1 MRVPWLRRWLR
12 QWLRPLAS
20 RVSLD
25 LVSAIRSREAELHS
39 WSDERIREEMQALRG
54 RGQQRL
60 SALAVFALVAEAS
73 RRVLNLAP
81 FDVQLLA
88 GIALDEGKIAEMQT
102 GEGKTLAAVFPAV
115 LNALTGEGVHVLTVN
130 DYLARRDAQWMG
142 GVYRFLGLSVAYVQQ
157 GMSPDQRKRAYAA
170 DVTYSTANEVGFDY
184 LRDHL
189 CYEPADLVQRPFHY
203 VIIDEVDSILIDE
216 ARIPLVI
223 AGGSTSPQALPYR
236 MAAVARNLVLGRDHS
251 KDEYARNVH
260 LTERGAVRAEA
271 LLGCG
276 NLYDE
281 ENLPLLAA
289 LDNALH
295 AKELLRR
302 DVDYV
307 VKAGDIELVDEF
319 KGRIAENRRWP
330 DGLQA
335 AIEAKEGVGL
345 KREGRVLG
353 SITIQ
358 NLIELYS
365 KVAGMTAT
373 AATQAEEFLKVYDL
387 EVVSIATN
395 RPQIREDH
403 PDVVFTHRSAKEET
417 LIDHIGEVHASGRPI
432 LVGTASVAESER
444 LGKALELAGIPN
456 HILNARNDE
465 QEAAII
471 AQAGALGAVTIS
483 TNMAGRGTDIILGGN
498 PSRNREEIV
507 ALGGLYVI
515 GTNKHESRRIDNQLR
530 GRAGRQGDPGS
541 SRFFVS
547 LEDDLVRRFGIIDLL
562 PPRYRNY
569 RSDEP
574 LRDPV
579 FQQEIDRVQ
588 RIIEGQNLE
597 VRRTLWTYEGM
608 LEQQRQIIHQRRRD
622 VLLGEEDA
630 GVRRAKLFR
639 IDDLWSD
646 YLVRIAELREGIHW
660 VSLAGHDPVNEFRK
674 AAIELFAVVLK
685 KLEQE
690 ITEAAVAESASL
702 DTSAT
707 WTYLINDQPM
717 GDLTQRL
724 LRGVRN
730 RMLATK

>member
-1 MRVPWLRRWLR
+1 MDEIRAREPALQAW
-12 QWLRPLAS
+12 
-20 RVSLD
+20 
-25 LVSAIRSREAELHS
+25 SAARIQ
-39 WSDERIREEMQALRG
+39 ERFQALTG
-54 RGQQRL
+54 PGQQRL
-60 SALAVFALVAEAS
+60 SAVLPEVFALAAEAS

-81 FDVQLLA
+81 FDVQLLS
-88 GIALDEGKIAEMQT
+88 GIALHEGKIAEMQT
-102 GEGKTLAAVFPAV
+102 GEGKTLAAVFPVA

-142 GVYRFLGLSVAYVQQ
+142 GIYRFLGLSVAYVQQ
-157 GMSPDQRKRAYAA
+157 GMSADERKRAYAA
-170 DVTYSTANEVGFDY
+170 DVTYGTANEVGFDY

-189 CYEPADLVQRPFHY
+189 CYEPGDLVQRPFHY

-223 AGGSTSPQALPYR
+223 AGGSTSPQLLPYR
-236 MAAVARNLVLGRDHS
+236 MAAVARNLAPGWDHS

-260 LTERGAVRAEA
+260 LTERGAARAEA

-276 NLYDE
+276 NLYEE

-289 LDNALH
+289 LNNALH

-307 VKAGDIELVDEF
+307 VKAGGVELVDEF

-373 AATQAEEFLKVYDL
+373 AMTQAEEFLNVYDL
-387 EVVSIATN
+387 AVVPIPTN

-403 PDVVFTHRSAKEET
+403 TDVVFTHRSAKEDT
-417 LIDHIGEVHASGRPI
+417 LVEHIGEVHATGRPI

-498 PSRNREEIV
+498 PPMNRDEIV

-547 LEDDLVRRFGIIDLL
+547 LEDDLVQRFGIIDLL
-562 PPRYRNY
+562 PPRYRHY
-569 RSDEP
+569 RSEEP

-597 VRRTLWTYEGM
+597 VRRTLWKYEGM
-608 LEQQRQIIHQRRRD
+608 LEQQRQIIHQRRRE
-622 VLLGEEDA
+622 VLVGEESAEA
-630 GVRRAKLFR
+630 GAEENAGIRRARLRR

-674 AAIELFAVVLK
+674 AAIELFDLVLE
-685 KLEQE
+685 KLEQDV
-690 ITEAAVAESASL
+690 TESDVADAAAL
-702 DTSAT
+702 DTSST

-724 LRGVRN
+724 MRGVRN
-730 RMLATK
+730 RMLGRN

>member
-1 MRVPWLRRWLR
+1 MKLPWF
-12 QWLRPLAS
+12 RPRLAKAS
-20 RVSLD
+20 TGLLD
-25 LVSAIRSREAELHS
+25 KIRAHEPELKS
-39 WSDERIREEMQALRG
+39 WSAERIRQRIDALRAEAASASDLD
-54 RGQQRL
+54 RL
-60 SALAVFALVAEAS
+60 LPEAFALAAEAS

-88 GIALDEGKIAEMQT
+88 GIVLHQGKIAEMQT
-102 GEGKTLAAVFPAV
+102 GEGKTLAAIFPAV
-115 LNALTGEGVHVLTVN
+115 LNALTKRGVHVLTVN

-142 GVYRFLGLSVAYVQQ
+142 GIYNFLGLSVDYVQQ
-157 GMSPDQRKRAYAA
+157 GSSAAQRKAAYSA
-170 DVTYSTANEVGFDY
+170 DVTYATANEVGFDY

-189 CYEPADLVQRPFHY
+189 CYDASALVQRPFHY
-203 VIIDEVDSILIDE
+203 LIIDEVDSILIDE
-216 ARIPLVI
+216 ARVPLVI
-223 AGGSTSPQALPYR
+223 AGGSLLASQSLPYR
-236 MAAVARNLVLGRDHS
+236 MAALARSLVSGGHYS

-260 LTERGAVRAEA
+260 LTERGASRAEA

-289 LDNALH
+289 LNNALH

-302 DVDYV
+302 DVDYL
-307 VKAGDIELVDEF
+307 VKAGSVELVDEF

-335 AIEAKEGVGL
+335 AIEAKEGLGL

-365 KVAGMTAT
+365 KVSGMTAT
-373 AATQAEEFLKVYDL
+373 ALTQAEEFGKVYDL
-387 EVVSIATN
+387 EIVPIPTN
-395 RPQIREDH
+395 RPLIRQDL
-403 PDVVFTHRSAKEET
+403 PDVVFTHRAAKEET
-417 LIDHIGEVHASGRPI
+417 LIDHIRDEHATGRPI

-444 LGKALELAGIPN
+444 LGRALELAGIPN
-456 HILNARNDE
+456 RILNARNDE
-465 QEAAII
+465 KEAAII
-471 AQAGALGAVTIS
+471 AQAGAMGAVTIS

-498 PSRNREEIV
+498 PARNRDEIV
-507 ALGGLYVI
+507 GLGGLYVI

-547 LEDDLVRRFGIIDLL
+547 LEDDLVQRFGIIDLL
-562 PPRYRNY
+562 PSRYRHY
-569 RSDEP
+569 RSGEP

-588 RIIEGQNLE
+588 RIIEDQNLE
-597 VRRTLWTYEGM
+597 VRRTLWKYEGF
-608 LEQQRQIIHQRRRD
+608 LEQQRQIIHDKRRES
-622 VLLGEEDA
+622 LLREGPA
-630 GVRRAKLFR
+630 GARRAMLVR
-639 IDDLWSD
+639 IDNLWSD
-646 YLVRIAELREGIHW
+646 YLVQIAELREGIHW

-674 AAIELFAVVLK
+674 RAIELFAQVLE
-685 KLEQE
+685 KLEEEIAEPE
-690 ITEAAVAESASL
+690 ITEAASL
-702 DTSAT
+702 DTSST

-717 GDLTQRL
+717 GDLTQRFM
-724 LRGVRN
+724 RGVRN
-730 RMLATK
+730 RMLGTPAKG